1 MFTKDPYKHTAFY
14 LNAGSLNGHP
24 KQIGDEK
31 FIYEFDLA
39 ANMLSNPEVYDA
51 IYQIEQQF
59 DMDRAIKEVAREKYV
74 TYPSKLPELMRGLT
88 DFKSNLLSQVVSNY
102 YCYTAFTS
110 CVGEVDLQNPSELYT
125 AFSEQ
130 MSALPLQPNME
141 SYMAEFL
148 NIATQNQVAV
158 DPEKLA
164 TIEFMP
170 KPEQTQN
177 VDPAQ
182 GGAQ

>member
-1 MFTKDPYKHTAFY
+1 
-14 LNAGSLNGHP
+14 
-24 KQIGDEK
+24 
-31 FIYEFDLA
+31 
-39 ANMLSNPEVYDA
+39 MLGNPEVYDA

-59 DMDRAIKEVAREKYV
+59 DMDGAIKEVAREKYV
-74 TYPSKLPELMRGLT
+74 TYPKQLPEVMRGLT
-88 DFKSNLLSQVVSNY
+88 EFKSNLLSQVVGNY

-125 AFSEQ
+125 TFCEQ

-141 SYMAEFL
+141 SYSQAFLSIAE
-148 NIATQNQVAV
+148 QNQVAI

-164 TIEFMP
+164 GLEFMP
-170 KPEQTQN
+170 KPEQTQE